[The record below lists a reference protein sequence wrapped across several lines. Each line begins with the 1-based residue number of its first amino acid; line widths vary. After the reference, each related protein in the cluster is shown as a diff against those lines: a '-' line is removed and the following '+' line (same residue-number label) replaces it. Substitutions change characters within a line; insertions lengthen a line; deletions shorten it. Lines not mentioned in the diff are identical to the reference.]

1 MKIFVI
7 EAYGGEHTDGAIC
20 HFTVQAESVNQALD
34 LVRATP
40 RAQKL
45 DRFEVVEET
54 PDYETETPSIISQGN
69 GPQIKPL

>member
-7 EAYGGEHTDGAIC
+7 EAYGGKHSDGPIC
-20 HFTVQAESVNQALD
+20 HFTVQAESVDQALE

-40 RAQKL
+40 RAQSL

-54 PDYETETPSIISQGN
+54 PDYETDMPGIIDQGD
-69 GPQIKPL
+69 GPQIKPQ